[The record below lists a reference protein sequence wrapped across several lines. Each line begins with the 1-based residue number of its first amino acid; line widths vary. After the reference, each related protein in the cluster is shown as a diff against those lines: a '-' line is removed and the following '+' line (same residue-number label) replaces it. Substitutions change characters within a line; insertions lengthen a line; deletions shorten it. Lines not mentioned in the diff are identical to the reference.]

1 MIYLSNFAA
10 LPSKNDM
17 HWKKISQFVGVKKVT
32 ELSSMLGIGYDSLQK
47 SIKGGRV
54 LSSQHRLKMLKFLVP
69 KFKSIDAAISWLEDE
84 VDFFGIAPKQE
95 KEEKHFIQVL
105 LSYQQILAKL
115 EVPSY
120 YISRPTDEKT
130 IGRALS
136 AVSQH
141 RGILVTGIGGAGKT
155 TIVKASVRQT
165 LFESDFSL
173 FYDDVLWLDCENKTY
188 GEILLSLADECGV
201 DRQQST
207 RNVEFFTRKIL
218 QSKAVLLVLDGI
230 GDLEFLRP
238 LLDILSHKSKI
249 IVSSRNVPGK
259 AFLS

>member
-136 AVSQH
+136 AVSQY

-173 FYDDVLWLDCENKTY
+173 FYDDVLWLDCENKAY
-188 GEILLSLADECGV
+188 SEILLSLADECDV

-207 RNVEFFTRKIL
+207 KNVEFFTRKTL
-218 QSKAVLLVLDGI
+218 QNKAVLLVLDGI
-230 GDLEFLRP
+230 GDLEFIRP